1 MLIYNKYIINYLIHI
16 QLGLGRLSK
25 GTIWDQFR
33 ISSIAGTIASFHFI
47 FIQSWRF
54 PTSHCSIFCSH
65 IEVYSPFYWSSTHF
79 VQTSGVYLINILTHF
94 IWTLGTC
101 LLIVEVQPRMFIIS
115 LPPLR
120 EAFLQ
125 HISGV
130 CSYLLHSAA
139 MDCDQALC
147 NKLLIKKIG
156 MVKITLNLHTNKHVI
171 DEVLVVPNY
180 QWCVFSLYLLS
191 MQIWLW
197 HSLFF
202 LKFLINWNNRLSH
215 SCWII
220 VIQNYVTHLVMHFIY
235 FHSLIMQR
243 EMIRHSNKKFI
254 HHLLKWIAT
263 DILSIIFPLHIFLHP
278 GR

>member
-65 IEVYSPFYWSSTHF
+65 IEVYSPFSWSSTHF

-139 MDCDQALC
+139 TACLY
-147 NKLLIKKIG
+147 
-156 MVKITLNLHTNKHVI
+156 TLYV
-171 DEVLVVPNY
+171 
-180 QWCVFSLYLLS
+180 
-191 MQIWLW
+191 
-197 HSLFF
+197 
-202 LKFLINWNNRLSH
+202 INWWFKKKTTCKGTSRVMLSH
-215 SCWII
+215 HWGSVLLVAHWQSC
-220 VIQNYVTHLVMHFIY
+220 THSHSSCLLLVCVMRCE
-235 FHSLIMQR
+235 S
-243 EMIRHSNKKFI
+243 S
-254 HHLLKWIAT
+254 
-263 DILSIIFPLHIFLHP
+263 ILTLGHYDYWSTRPCDSVWDRLV
-278 GR
+278 